1 MKVLYCNP
9 IALDY
14 RIPFYKKLNE
24 LFGGNFYFL
33 YSANRY
39 RLTGRVGLM
48 NRLTETLGDNAI
60 AYEGEK
66 IFNTYTRSFT
76 KYSSERGQRIPFTF
90 GLLRKIRAQRPDV
103 LITEGFFQ
111 WTPLVVL
118 YSILFRKPIF
128 IGYERTPWTERNNGK
143 LKTWHRKL
151 TDKFVTGYL
160 VNGSETK
167 KYLMSI
173 GVKENK
179 IHIGGMSADSEGLQR
194 DVSRFRNSPEFKG
207 FKESVVNSSIKSV
220 ESESKGIIYLFSG
233 RVSVLKGADLLLAA
247 WEKHIMN
254 HPSDHII
261 LIGYG
266 DKSEEMKG
274 KYVNEPS
281 IHLEGRID
289 YTQVHKYYAIAD
301 VFILPTL
308 TDNWSLVI
316 PEAMSCGLPVSTSI
330 YNGCHPEL
338 VKKDVNG
345 ITFDSFKQESILE
358 ALDYFHHVDLKAFG
372 RNSIELEKE
381 FNTENSARREYEGIM
396 KGLLRK

>member
-1 MKVLYCNP
+1 MRVLYCNP

-14 RIPFYKKLNE
+14 RIPFYRKLNE
-24 LFGGNFYFL
+24 LFEGNFYFL

-39 RLTGRVGLM
+39 RLTGRVELM
-48 NRLTETLGDNAI
+48 NRLTDTLKENAI

-76 KYSSERGQRIPFTF
+76 KYSSEKGQRIPITW
-90 GLLRKIRAQRPDV
+90 GLFHKIKAQHPDV

-111 WTPLVVL
+111 WTPLVLL

-173 GVKENK
+173 GVKEDK
-179 IHIGGMSADSEGLQR
+179 IHIGGMSADGEGLKT
-194 DVSRFRNSPEFKG
+194 DIMEFK
-207 FKESVVNSSIKSV
+207 KSNQYQAYH
-220 ESESKGIIYLFSG
+220 KKYHNGNGLMYLFSG
-233 RVSVLKGADLLLAA
+233 QVVERKGVKYLLPA
-247 WEKHIMN
+247 WMEHINSYPNDM
-254 HPSDHII
+254 
-261 LIGYG
+261 LIVVGGG
-266 DKSEEMKG
+266 DQYNELRNRYSG
-274 KYVNEPS
+274 EPS
-281 IHLEGRID
+281 IMMEGRVNYLDI
-289 YTQVHKYYAIAD
+289 HKYYAVAD
-301 VFILPTL
+301 VFILPTIE
-308 TDNWSLVI
+308 DNWSLVI

-345 ITFDSFKQESILE
+345 ITFDPFKQESILE
-358 ALDYFHHVDLKAFG
+358 ALDYFHHVDLKALG
-372 RNSIELEKE
+372 LNSIELEKE

>member
-9 IALDY
+9 LFLDY
-14 RIPFYKKLNE
+14 RLPFYKRLNE
-24 LFGGNFYFL
+24 LFNGDFHVM
-33 YSANRY
+33 YSVCRY
-39 RLTGRVGLM
+39 KGRYDHLLKQISVVMGS
-48 NRLTETLGDNAI
+48 NAHPFN
-60 AYEGEK
+60 GEK
-66 IFNTYTRSFT
+66 LFNTHEMSF
-76 KYSSERGQRIPFTF
+76 KYNIEKGKKIPLTW
-90 GLLRKIRAQRPDV
+90 GLLTAIRKVTPDV

-173 GVKENK
+173 GVKEDK
-179 IHIGGMSADSEGLQR
+179 IHIGGMSADGEGLKT
-194 DVSRFRNSPEFKG
+194 DIMKFKG
-207 FKESVVNSSIKSV
+207 SNQYQIYHKKYHN
-220 ESESKGIIYLFSG
+220 GNGLMYLFSG
-233 RVSVLKGADLLLAA
+233 QIVERKGVKYLLSA
-247 WEKHIMN
+247 WEKHIKSYPNDM
-254 HPSDHII
+254 
-261 LIGYG
+261 LVVVGGG
-266 DKSEEMKG
+266 DQYDELKN
-274 KYVNEPS
+274 KYSGEPS
-281 IHLEGRID
+281 IMMEGRVNYLDI
-289 YTQVHKYYAIAD
+289 HKYYAVAD
-301 VFILPTL
+301 VFILPTIE
-308 TDNWSLVI
+308 DNWSLVI

-345 ITFDSFKQESILE
+345 ITFDSFKQESIIE

-396 KGLLRK
+396 KGLLWK